1 MAEHILETKQ
11 VINRS
16 REETF
21 EFFGDAEN
29 LERITPPELN
39 FKILT
44 PRPIILEKGS
54 LIDYKLKLRGFPISW
69 RTEITEWNPPY
80 SFIDSALRGPYNQW
94 IHRHTFEELED
105 GTTEITDVV
114 KYRLP
119 FEPLGDLMHWY
130 VRKELDYIFGYRYKA
145 VDEILN
151 T

>member
-69 RTEITEWNPPY
+69 RTEITEWRPPY